1 MKEKFELPEAPKE
14 LEKTDF
20 EKLFDYDVKLPT
32 NYDLYVQELEKNK
45 QKTHDDIMRE
55 KDQLAFTVNFKF

>member
-20 EKLFDYDVKLPT
+20 EKLFDYDVKLAT
-32 NYDLYVQELEKNK
+32 NYDLYLKEIEQNK
-45 QKTHDDIMRE
+45 QKTHEDILLK